1 MPYKVPIQQALT
13 DTQADVTAKLGA
25 MNNLLKLPFLPQK
38 NVPKNQQISVYDYA
52 LKIFKILGV
61 DLEHLFIAF
70 FNQILDPN
78 KLSRDILLCIARVF
92 AKDGKRLS
100 PNSQIILSTPM
111 TKKQELALE
120 NENYNFLNALFGP
133 PLVAVISAMDKQIM
147 KDLMLLIF
155 GPPSNPT
162 TTSMLN
168 SDPVRA
174 NDIYSDAICGAGG
187 GIFSISN
194 EPYVRNQDLEY
205 TRAQMLTQIKNSAFT
220 YSVTCQGVTI
230 APPSNP
236 TYMFTGGVPGSI
248 SSNTLTPGQTFS
260 FMVNYTA
267 SQVQQQNGGQNAN
280 SAAKAFAQSTLETF
294 ISHIM
299 ILLKPF
305 FMGFVPN
312 PDFAAGYEGILSV
325 LYKEGQN
332 GTAGADALSA
342 GSYAPLTSCDLI
354 LNFNNSTPTPSS
366 PLYSQ
371 TRIITEI
378 SNIILKELI
387 SFLVNLLIKE
397 IKKMIIHFF
406 AKNAAEKEKRRQQK
420 IKDSYALSSATTDAS
435 QAGQYSAAL
444 QGISPL
450 IAPTPADLA

>member
-61 DLEHLFIAF
+61 DLEYLFISF

-92 AKDGKRLS
+92 AKDGKKLS
-100 PNSQIILSTPM
+100 PNSHIVVSTPI
-111 TKKQELALE
+111 TKNQELALE
-120 NENYNFLNALFGP
+120 SENYNFLNALFGP
-133 PLVAVISAMDKQIM
+133 VLVTVIGAMDKQIM

-155 GPPSNPT
+155 GKPSDAGTENLLNPD
-162 TTSMLN
+162 LN
-168 SDPVRA
+168 RR

-194 EPYVRNQDLEY
+194 EPYIRNQDLEY
-205 TRAQMLTQIKNSAFT
+205 TSAQMLTQIQNKNFA

-230 APPSNP
+230 TPPSDP

-248 SSNTLTPGQTFS
+248 SSNALTPGQTFS

-305 FMGFVPN
+305 FMGFLPN
-312 PDFAAGYEGILSV
+312 PDFTAGYEGILSV
-325 LYKEGQN
+325 LQAAGAN
-332 GTAGADALSA
+332 GTAGPDALSA

-354 LNFNNSTPTPSS
+354 QNFSNSTPTPSS
-366 PLYSQ
+366 PFYSQ

-397 IKKMIIHFF
+397 IKKVIIHFF
-406 AKNAAEKEKRRQQK
+406 AKNAVEKEKRRQQK
-420 IKDSYALSSATTDAS
+420 IKDSYALSSATTDTS

-444 QGISPL
+444 QGINPL